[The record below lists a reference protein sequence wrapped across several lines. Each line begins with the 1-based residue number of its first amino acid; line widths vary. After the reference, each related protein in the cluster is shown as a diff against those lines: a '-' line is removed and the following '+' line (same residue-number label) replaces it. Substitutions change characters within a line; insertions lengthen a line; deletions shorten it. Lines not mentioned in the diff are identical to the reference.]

1 MNKPVF
7 PSIPFLADVGKVI
20 LGSLIGIAAQVWG
33 GWNQI
38 MTTLVILI
46 VLDVVTGFLRAF
58 VQKDLSS
65 DIGFRKLPRK
75 LLIFCVLAVAAQAD
89 VLLGLETTTRNVVAG
104 IYCANEGLS
113 VLENSA
119 AAGLPV
125 PDIVRDALKQISG
138 AKFKE

>member
-7 PSIPFLADVGKVI
+7 TSIPFLADVGKVI

-46 VLDVVTGFLRAF
+46 VLYVVTGFLRAF
-58 VQKDLSS
+58 IQKELSS
-65 DIGFRKLPRK
+65 DVSFRKIPRK
-75 LLIFCVLAVAAQAD
+75 LLIFCVIAVAAQAD
-89 VLLGLETTTRNVVAG
+89 TLLGLEMMTRNVVAG
-104 IYCANEGLS
+104 IYCMNEGLS

-125 PDIVRDALKQISG
+125 PDIVRDALKQISAG
-138 AKFKE
+138 KFKT